1 MDFRSILAV
10 VDGGS
15 ESRNVLNTALE
26 LGRRYDAA
34 TALMQVLPP
43 ETHALLPVIEDAPSS
58 IVGDLIDDIRQSNAR
73 RRGNFDALYRETVLD
88 AGLPEIRPG
97 EVVAAHHFSVAK
109 LTVTGHENREIAAR
123 GRLFDLVV
131 IGMPDDDSG
140 GLESAALEAAM
151 LETARPLLI
160 TCRYP
165 RPVIGGNAT
174 IAWDGSREAAQSIR
188 NALPL
193 LQSAKEVEIV
203 HVVEDG
209 KSHVDPEDIR
219 KYLALH
225 DIDATTRSIT
235 ASHNRVGEALL
246 DAARTN
252 GHALLVMGAYG
263 AGAAIEY
270 MFGGVTRYVLSAMDV
285 PLLLSH

>member
-10 VDGGS
+10 VDGGP

-43 ETHALLPVIEDAPSS
+43 ETHALLPVIEDASS
-58 IVGDLIDDIRQSNAR
+58 SVVGDLIDDIRRNNAR
-73 RRGNFDALYRETVLD
+73 RRDNFDDLYRETVLD
-88 AGLPEIRPG
+88 TALPVIEPG
-97 EVVAAHHFSVAK
+97 EVVTAHHFSVAK
-109 LTVTGHENREIAAR
+109 LIVTGHENREIAAR

-140 GLESAALEAAM
+140 GLESAALEAAI

-165 RPVIGGNAT
+165 RPVIGGNVT

-188 NALPL
+188 NAMPL
-193 LQSAKEVEIV
+193 LQSAKKVEII
-203 HVVEDG
+203 HVVEDD
-209 KSHVDPEDIR
+209 KSDVHPEDIR
-219 KYLALH
+219 KYLSLH
-225 DIDATTRSIT
+225 DITATTRIFS
-235 ASHNRVGEALL
+235 APHSRVGETLL

>member
-1 MDFRSILAV
+1 MDIRSILAV
-10 VDGGS
+10 VDGGP

-58 IVGDLIDDIRQSNAR
+58 VVGDLIDDIRRTNAH
-73 RRGNFDALYRETVLD
+73 RRGNFDALYRETVCD
-88 AGLPEIRPG
+88 AGLPEIQPG
-97 EVVAAHHFSVAK
+97 ELVAARHFSVAK
-109 LTVTGHENREIAAR
+109 LTVTGHENREIATR

-131 IGMPDDDSG
+131 IGMPDEESG

-151 LETARPLLI
+151 LEAARPLLI

-165 RPVIGGNAT
+165 RPVIGRNVT
-174 IAWDGSREAAQSIR
+174 VAWDGSREAAQSIR

-193 LQSAKEVEIV
+193 LKSAKAVEIV

-209 KSHVDPEDIR
+209 KADVDPEDIR

-225 DIDATTRSIT
+225 DITATTHSIP
-235 ASHNRVGEALL
+235 APHNRVGETLL